1 MPKKITAAAADKLWG
16 GISPDLRE
24 RVREAVAGVL
34 RQRAAGQRVNG
45 KLVSPGVTNVRALAG
60 VKQAHVA
67 ALVRLYKK
75 QLTPDPMERGS
86 WAGARDPHNE
96 PAAVDLG
103 AEVEDLGGA
112 VPAGSTPAAGVAP
125 PREAAPPP
133 AGAAPPARQGRPRK
147 KSDELA
153 AMIRAISTHQDAVR
167 ALIEA
172 AGLAAEGELAKTQAD
187 AIKSLI
193 GEARAHLKDERDAPK
208 DTTDQVLFLSPSAVD
223 VVRLWEGI
231 VSDERRT
238 RILEFLVA
246 EFRADEIEHPG
257 MDTGQTGQVE
267 AVAG

>member
-153 AMIRAISTHQDAVR
+153 AMYRDDDVR
-167 ALIEA
+167 AKLAAAEA